1 MSNLSAF
8 MRANVQQIENHKYV
22 ASPRIRGE
30 DGKPVEWEI
39 CCISADEYA
48 RIRSSCIRQVPVPG
62 KKNQFATQVDTYT
75 FQTKVCARC
84 TVFPDLNDAALQND
98 WGVVKPEELL
108 GKLLIGGEFD
118 DYVTEVF
125 QHNGFKTARRAG
137 RRGKKLI
144 LDGDPEANY
153 AHFCLQKWGW
163 EPSKFLDLPVLER
176 AVVIASIN
184 VRCEAERKKEA
195 ELKQKARRGRGK
207 RR

>member
-1 MSNLSAF
+1 MA
-8 MRANVQQIENHKYV
+8 
-22 ASPRIRGE
+22 
-30 DGKPVEWEI
+30 KPVEWEI

-125 QHNGFKTARRAG
+125 QHNGFKTDDE
-137 RRGKKLI
+137 LVE
-144 LDGDPEANY
+144 EAKN
-153 AHFCLQKWGW
+153 
-163 EPSKFLDLPVLER
+163 
-176 AVVIASIN
+176 
-184 VRCEAERKKEA
+184 
-195 ELKQKARRGRGK
+195 
-207 RR
+207 